1 MPENVKFTTL
11 VTEEHEPI
19 LGRRIVVTAYAPELG
34 LDRIQVAAWG
44 LKPCH
49 GVLAERLARAIEA
62 GVVLKAD
69 EIKRDVNGKSYL
81 STSSAVLGRTLNA
94 DLRRLGF

>member
-1 MPENVKFTTL
+1 MVENVNFTTL
-11 VTEEHEPI
+11 VTDEHEPL

-34 LDRIQVAAWG
+34 LDRAEVASWS

-49 GVLAERLARAIEA
+49 EALAERLARAIEA
-62 GVVLKAD
+62 GVVLKATAVKHD
-69 EIKRDVNGKSYL
+69 THGKSYL
-81 STSSAVLGRTLNA
+81 VTSSAVLGRTLHA